1 VIAQRRVPLDPS
13 SKRLVTSSD
22 VAAGIVVV
30 VVLVVVVLLVV
41 VVWATVVVVV
51 VVGGTVGAVSLLEA
65 TPPNVVQVPETQR
78 SVEPASLSIISTGE
92 REVSPRL
99 KTAKPSLYV
108 PVIST
113 LYVDVCQPVAP

>member
-1 VIAQRRVPLDPS
+1 M
-13 SKRLVTSSD
+13 
-22 VAAGIVVV
+22 VV

-41 VVWATVVVVV
+41 VVEATVVV

-65 TPPNVVQVPETQR
+65 TPPKDVHVPETQR

-92 REVSPRL
+92 SAVSPRL

-108 PVIST
+108 PVMSV
-113 LYVDVCQPVAP
+113 LYVDVCQPVAPYEFVE